1 MNKSVARG
9 IALALLSATSFYAAA
24 DAHLIRVGF
33 NPGPYKEQFEKGVA
47 PYLLSKG
54 YKIEYKDFSDGIQV
68 NDAVA
73 RGDIEANIM
82 QHPVYLKPGTYVRP
96 HRHPHTF
103 ELLLPLRGRFVVLNF
118 DDRGT
123 VTHRAIL
130 GETCTV
136 LEMAA
141 GTWHAVLSL
150 DTGGIIFEVKHGGY
164 QPVAA
169 DDYAHWAPAEGEPG
183 TTELMAWYA
192 QAQVGDSTFAV

>member
-82 QHPVYLKPGTYVRP
+82 QHPVYLKAINERLGIDNWA
-96 HRHPHTF
+96 
-103 ELLLPLRGRFVVLNF
+103 LCRFP
-118 DDRGT
+118 RRRWG
-123 VTHRAIL
+123 
-130 GETCTV
+130 C
-136 LEMAA
+136 M
-141 GTWHAVLSL
+141 
-150 DTGGIIFEVKHGGY
+150 
-164 QPVAA
+164 
-169 DDYAHWAPAEGEPG
+169 
-183 TTELMAWYA
+183 
-192 QAQVGDSTFAV
+192 VGN

>member
-82 QHPVYLKPGTYVRP
+82 QHPVYLKAINERLGIDNVGIVQVPTPPMGLYGGKLTTGTR
-96 HRHPHTF
+96 R
-103 ELLLPLRGRFVVLNF
+103 
-118 DDRGT
+118 
-123 VTHRAIL
+123 RAPSCRYQTSRQMNIARYWCWRAL
-130 GETCTV
+130 
-136 LEMAA
+136 A
-141 GTWHAVLSL
+141 G
-150 DTGGIIFEVKHGGY
+150 
-164 QPVAA
+164 
-169 DDYAHWAPAEGEPG
+169 
-183 TTELMAWYA
+183 
-192 QAQVGDSTFAV
+192 